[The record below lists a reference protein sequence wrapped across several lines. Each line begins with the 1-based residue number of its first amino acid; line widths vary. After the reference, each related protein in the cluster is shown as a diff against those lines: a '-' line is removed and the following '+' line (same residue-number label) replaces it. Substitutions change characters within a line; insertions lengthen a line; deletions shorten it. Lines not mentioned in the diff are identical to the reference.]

1 MKNILTI
8 IPLVMLLCF
17 SIGCQDKEA
26 MAELEAFKA
35 QASQEE
41 NNRELA
47 KRYVEAINQGNF
59 EGLTELLSSDYAGHS
74 PPGYPENISR
84 DRLIENYK
92 TAAKDI
98 KSFAWEIED
107 LMAAEDKV
115 ILRAMVSGVYDGNL
129 PDIKVKG
136 GPISFSL
143 ITIMRIENDKIVEEW
158 MIDDMLG
165 LARQLGM
172 ELKPKEEEKSK
183 QEK

>member
-1 MKNILTI
+1 MEEGFMKKI
-8 IPLVMLLCF
+8 IAIVPLVVLLCF
-17 SIGCQDKEA
+17 YFSCQDKDA
-26 MAELEAFKA
+26 MAELEVLKA
-35 QASQEE
+35 QEAQEE
-41 NNRELA
+41 KNKELVNS
-47 KRYVEAINQGNF
+47 YVEAINQGNF
-59 EGLTELLSSDYAGHS
+59 EGLAELLSSDYAGHS

-107 LMAAEDKV
+107 LMAAGDKV
-115 ILRAMVSGVYDGNL
+115 ILRAMVSGVYYGNL

-136 GPISFSL
+136 ESISFSL
-143 ITIMRIENDKIVEEW
+143 ISIMRIEDGKIAEEW

-172 ELKPKEEEKSK
+172 ELKPKEEE
-183 QEK
+183 

>member
-1 MKNILTI
+1 MKEGFMKKIFAI
-8 IPLVMLLCF
+8 IPLVVLLCF
-17 SIGCQDKEA
+17 SFGCQDKEA

-35 QASQEE
+35 QEVQEG
-41 NNRELA
+41 NNMELV

-59 EGLTELLSSDYAGHS
+59 EDFEELLSSDYAGHS

-92 TAAKDI
+92 GVAKDF

-107 LMAAEDKV
+107 LMAAGDKV
-115 ILRAMVSGVYDGNL
+115 ICRVMVSGFYEGSL
-129 PDIKVKG
+129 PDIKVTG
-136 GPISFSL
+136 EQISFSL
-143 ITIMRIENDKIVEEW
+143 IAIMRVEDGKIAEEW

-172 ELKPKEEEKSK
+172 ELQPKEEE
-183 QEK
+183 